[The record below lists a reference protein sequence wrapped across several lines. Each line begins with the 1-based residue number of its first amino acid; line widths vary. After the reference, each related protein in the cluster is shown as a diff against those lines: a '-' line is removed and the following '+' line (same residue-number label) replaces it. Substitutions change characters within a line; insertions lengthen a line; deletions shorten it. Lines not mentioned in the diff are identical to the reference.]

1 MPAER
6 EMGPGLVEGP
16 RSNCESEAQS
26 GVRMLPSPSPGLPSI
41 SMETPIPTPVP
52 SADLVGVIH
61 GAPDTEGG
69 ICPVILQ
76 DDAGERWEVY
86 LGDAYSREY
95 QDEVMVIL
103 GSDDEIIARSGDR
116 VGFNIDVDESLGSF
130 CMAGIPVTATDI
142 VFVQR
147 PGN

>member
-1 MPAER
+1 
-6 EMGPGLVEGP
+6 MG
-16 RSNCESEAQS
+16 
-26 GVRMLPSPSPGLPSI
+26 GVP
-41 SMETPIPTPVP
+41 
-52 SADLVGVIH
+52 
-61 GAPDTEGG
+61 
-69 ICPVILQ
+69 
-76 DDAGERWEVY
+76 
-86 LGDAYSREY
+86 GDAYSHEY

-116 VGFNIDVDESLGSF
+116 VGFNIILDESLGSF